1 MLVNFVSSIL
11 WTVLKNGLV
20 TFIKATSQKKGQKH
34 KCWETIKNTN
44 PINII
49 KKNLPDQIFCGF
61 FKQLAFYGKNIHNMD
76 QTMTIGH
83 KA

>member
-1 MLVNFVSSIL
+1 MDSVKKWPCDLYQGYKS
-11 WTVLKNGLV
+11 
-20 TFIKATSQKKGQKH
+20 KKGQKH

-49 KKNLPDQIFCGF
+49 KKFLPDQIFCGF

>member
-20 TFIKATSQKKGQKH
+20 TFIKAASPKKGQKQ

-49 KKNLPDQIFCGF
+49 KKFLPDQIFCGF